1 MSDLTISNITPQG
14 AGIFRYEAL
23 QEIKRDILFETP
35 SVRVEVRS
43 LDFQD
48 PAIKSMVERIKYAK
62 LPWDKKEHLLKLLFN
77 YFKSSQAQGSGS
89 QDQVDFLKD
98 MYNLIQTMELVEK
111 TRITPEDM
119 LEHKKKT
126 ERLVTDFLIE
136 EERSRRA
143 KEGLKNAAYGFI
155 PPVEIKENQDLSVV
169 SGNTAI
175 LPQDYPLI

>member
-1 MSDLTISNITPQG
+1 MSDLTISNITHQG
-14 AGIFRYEAL
+14 AGIFRYESL

-48 PAIKSMVERIKYAK
+48 PAIKGLVERIKYAK
-62 LPWDKKEHLLKLLFN
+62 LPWEKKEHLLKLLFN
-77 YFKSSQAQGSGS
+77 YIKSSQVQGSGS
-89 QDQVDFLKD
+89 QDQADLLKE

-111 TRITPEDM
+111 TRISPEDM
-119 LEHKKKT
+119 LEDKKKT
-126 ERLVTDFLIE
+126 ERLVTDFLVE

-143 KEGLKNAAYGFI
+143 REGLQKMAYGFI
-155 PPVEIKENQDLSVV
+155 PPTEIKENQDLTAA
-169 SGNTAI
+169 SGNATI